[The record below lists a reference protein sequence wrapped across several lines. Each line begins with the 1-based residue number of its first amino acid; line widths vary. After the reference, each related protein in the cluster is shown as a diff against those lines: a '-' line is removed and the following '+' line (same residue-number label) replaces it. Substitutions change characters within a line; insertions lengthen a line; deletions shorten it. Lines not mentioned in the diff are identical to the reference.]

1 MYLQMKKPIYL
12 KMQSGICNT
21 QLDTRIS
28 MNHWLAKVTFTS
40 EKKEEKKKKKKWF
53 GRYNFFSTK
62 QVVVISMAQF
72 KTSSN
77 IAVSSQANAVL

>member
-12 KMQSGICNT
+12 KMQSGICDT

-40 EKKEEKKKKKKWF
+40 EKKKRKKKKWF
-53 GRYNFFSTK
+53 GQYNFFQQNMWLLFLWHSLRLPVTL
-62 QVVVISMAQF
+62 QF
-72 KTSSN
+72 HHKLMLFYN
-77 IAVSSQANAVL
+77 